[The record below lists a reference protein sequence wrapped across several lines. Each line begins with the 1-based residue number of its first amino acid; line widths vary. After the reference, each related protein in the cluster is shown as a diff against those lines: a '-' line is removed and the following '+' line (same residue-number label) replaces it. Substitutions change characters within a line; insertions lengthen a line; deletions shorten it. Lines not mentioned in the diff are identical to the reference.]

1 MSKIALVTGVSRP
14 TGIGY
19 AICRELLS
27 EGYFVN
33 AVYNS
38 ENACEE
44 EFATSFPNSIKF
56 HKVNFTNHDE
66 LSAFINSMKSQPINL
81 IVNNAGAFPE
91 GEEYDGYD
99 MDIWDGVFD
108 VNVRAP
114 FAISTGL
121 FSTMVDGSVIIN
133 IASTD
138 GLKGSFS
145 SMSYAASKAALIN
158 ATQSLAINFGYD
170 EKHVRVVA
178 IAPGWVATDEKMI
191 PKTSWN
197 LAPQMTPLG
206 RFAKPA
212 EIAQFVSFLASD
224 NAKFITGSTHII
236 DGGFNCVDYT
246 FMRESGRTI
255 NEIEDEE

>member
-1 MSKIALVTGVSRP
+1 MNTKIALVTGVSRT

-19 AICRELLS
+19 AICKQLLS
-27 EGYFVN
+27 DGYFVH

-38 ENACEE
+38 ENLCES
-44 EFATSFPNSIKF
+44 EFAKLYPNQYKM
-56 HKVNFTNHDE
+56 HGVNFIDNEE
-66 LSAFINSMKSQPINL
+66 LSAFINKMKKEKFSL
-81 IVNNAGAFPE
+81 IVNNAGAFPD
-91 GEEYDGYD
+91 GEDYSDYD
-99 MDIWDGVFD
+99 MAIWDTIFA

-121 FSTMVDGSVIIN
+121 VNSMIDNGVIIN

-170 EKHVRVVA
+170 EKHIRVVA
-178 IAPGWVATDEKMI
+178 IAPGWVKTDVNMLPEI
-191 PKTSWN
+191 SWKV
-197 LAPQMTPLG
+197 APQLTPLG
-206 RFAKPA
+206 RFAEPK
-212 EIAQFVSFLASD
+212 EIADLVSFLASD
-224 NAKFITGSTHII
+224 KASFITGTTYII

-255 NEIEDEE
+255 QE